1 MRSRFRF
8 DPRLFFAAIG
18 LAIVS
23 LFAFATPA
31 AAACIGG
38 QPFLGANPSAA
49 QKISDSA
56 YEAGATKSI
65 PEWYGYGAPPIT
77 AWYVQQG
84 DGVINPSSSLCSTN
98 DFGGLWNQV
107 IPQYFTTLT
116 AGLFEIDA
124 ALLDASTF
132 GQEWMDNTQA
142 TIESIIND
150 GPYRNLY
157 QVLLLTVMPLAI
169 ITVMLLQFTQESR
182 ARGYFARAMISG
194 GSLQSRRS
202 AAIKEVGVIV
212 GAVAL
217 FGAITSGGLYAVQT
231 FVTDATNSFSN
242 AVTAEFANFATDVSR
257 KTASSVSPDIC
268 SATVSS
274 NPNFAI
280 SIAESN
286 ALIRCNL
293 YRIYQW
299 TPWLVMQFGSTDV
312 NEFAI
317 DPSNIYED
325 REQLKTA
332 MSQVEAKFGP
342 EASVLAPYLQMQIL
356 RGNNNEAF
364 NGPEMSTE
372 DRIQAFDGL
381 GNTIDI
387 TPSTQSWAQTWAGQ
401 GGALFSRNIDGAM
414 ALAFAVFA
422 FVPVTLVLLLKF
434 LAVIGGVL
442 LPILGIFVSVLLVV
456 RPWRQKAL
464 KIVKWWVYC
473 LVLPPIIT
481 FALSLSLTLA
491 MIVTNLVTFSGMGLF
506 LYLTL
511 SSIAFVGTLIY
522 LIYLLRAKKIAGQID
537 GTADDPGIIARTAG
551 AAAPLVGTAIAP
563 GIGTA
568 IGSAVGTQMAGGGDE
583 PRPSPAGALD
593 GEPRPALEGPRQS
606 GPWDNGGIG
615 AMRPEPIPAGPSGG
629 GAYSYAEYDDA
640 EIIDAEIIDET
651 PEPAGRRGAY
661 GVSGSAEPRALPAA
675 PDDDSLNS
683 NLPPEMGQVAST
695 ADIRAAVDEGVQRIQ
710 ETTQSSAER
719 LTRGTINSANMLG
732 AVATEGAQ
740 KIGTSAQEHGDNLRG
755 EATRA
760 SSELASATASAADNA
775 STAVRGAADEAA
787 ASVSQAASGER
798 EGFKAAAEEA
808 RVGVS
813 EAAETSS
820 ARLVAA
826 GERGA
831 NDIEG
836 AGIQAQE
843 NVTDSAQ
850 DGVRDV
856 ISAGEQS
863 AHEGEERIEERTEE
877 ANTRIIRRTRRGE
890 E

>member
-49 QKISDSA
+49 QKISDA
-56 YEAGATKSI
+56 PYEAGATKSI

-107 IPQYFTTLT
+107 IPQYFTTIT
-116 AGLFEIDA
+116 AGLFEVDA

-142 TIESIIND
+142 TIESIINS
-150 GPYRNLY
+150 GPYSRLY
-157 QVLLLTVMPLAI
+157 QVLLLAVMPIAI

-182 ARGYFARAMISG
+182 ARGDFARAMISG

-231 FVTDATNSFSN
+231 LVTDATNAFSN
-242 AVTAEFANFATDVSR
+242 AITTEFANFATEVSAQ
-257 KTASSVSPDIC
+257 TSSSVSPDIC
-268 SATVSS
+268 SAAVSS

-312 NEFAI
+312 NDFAI

-332 MSQVEAKFGP
+332 MSQVEEKFGP

-381 GNTIDI
+381 GNSIDI
-387 TPSTQSWAQTWAGQ
+387 TPSTQPWAQTWAGQ
-401 GGALFSRNIDGAM
+401 GGALFSRNINGAM
-414 ALAFAVFA
+414 ALGFAVFA
-422 FVPVTLVLLLKF
+422 FVPVTLVLLVKL

-464 KIVKWWVYC
+464 KLVKWWVYC

-491 MIVTNLVTFSGMGLF
+491 MIVTNLVTFEGMGLF
-506 LYLTL
+506 LYLAL

-537 GTADDPGIIARTAG
+537 GTADDPGIVAKTAG

-593 GEPRPALEGPRQS
+593 GEPRPALEGPRSS

-615 AMRPEPIPAGPSGG
+615 GLRPEPIPAGPSGG
-629 GAYSYAEYDDA
+629 GGAYGYANYDED
-640 EIIDAEIIDET
+640 EIIDAEIVYET
-651 PEPAGRRGAY
+651 PEPTGRRGSYA
-661 GVSGSAEPRALPAA
+661 VSGLEEPRALPAA
-675 PDDDSLNS
+675 QGDDSLNS
-683 NLPPEMGQVAST
+683 NLPPEMAGSAE
-695 ADIRAAVDEGVQRIQ
+695 IRAAVDEGVQRIQ
-710 ETTQSSAER
+710 DTTQSSAER
-719 LTRGTINSANMLG
+719 LTRGTLNSATLLG
-732 AVATEGAQ
+732 AVATEGTQ
-740 KIGTSAQEHGDNLRG
+740 KIGESAQEHGDNLRG

-775 STAVRGAADEAA
+775 STAVRGVADEAA

-798 EGFKAAAEEA
+798 EGFKTAAEEA

-820 ARLVAA
+820 ARIVAA

-831 NDIEG
+831 SDIEG
-836 AGIQAQE
+836 AGIQAHE
-843 NVTDSAQ
+843 SINDSAQ

-856 ISAGEQS
+856 IGASEQS
-863 AHEGEERIEERTEE
+863 AHEGEERIEERAEE
-877 ANTRIIRRTRRGE
+877 ASTRIIRRTHRGGE
-890 E
+890 